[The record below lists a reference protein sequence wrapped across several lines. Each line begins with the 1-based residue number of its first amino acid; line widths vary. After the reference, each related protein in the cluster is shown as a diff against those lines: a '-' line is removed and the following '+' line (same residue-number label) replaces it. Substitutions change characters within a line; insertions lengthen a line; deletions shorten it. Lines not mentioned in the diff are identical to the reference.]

1 MLFIP
6 KIIYKAYVPNTN
18 TGYISEK
25 FFNDKILMVIHIL
38 RVIAHDQRSKHNHLY
53 NSEYLSIM
61 SSRSPMKSLKVVHC
75 DIQQTLSFKEIQNL
89 LDKAI
94 PPTQHTLSLSSLPT
108 APKMCWEARHYYS
121 CGHVKVQVN
130 NPEIVYCTDARQYYQ
145 LPHENRP
152 GK

>member
-75 DIQQTLSFKEIQNL
+75 DIQQTLSIRGNTK
-89 LDKAI
+89 
-94 PPTQHTLSLSSLPT
+94 S
-108 APKMCWEARHYYS
+108 
-121 CGHVKVQVN
+121 
-130 NPEIVYCTDARQYYQ
+130 ARQGHSTDTTHI
-145 LPHENRP
+145 LTFFTAGSP
-152 GK
+152 